1 MENFYVLIAKLP
13 YGCESLLV
21 SAHPGPLNSCVLL
34 LSVYTDKQFVHFI
47 TLSNKWLQSF
57 EYAHTIGQGGVNKR
71 CDSNV
76 TYDVT
81 GDIKLRYN
89 VAV

>member
-1 MENFYVLIAKLP
+1 MGVS
-13 YGCESLLV
+13 GWRSLLV
-21 SAHPGPLNSCVLL
+21 SAHPDKGPLDSCVLL

-57 EYAHTIGQGGVNKR
+57 EYAHAIGQGGVNKR

-76 TYDVT
+76 TYDVS
-81 GDIKLRYN
+81 GNIKLRYN